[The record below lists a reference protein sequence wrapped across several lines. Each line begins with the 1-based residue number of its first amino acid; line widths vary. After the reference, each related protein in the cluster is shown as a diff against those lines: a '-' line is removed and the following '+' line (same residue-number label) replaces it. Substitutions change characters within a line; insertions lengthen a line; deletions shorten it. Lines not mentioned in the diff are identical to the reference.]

1 MGSSS
6 SLQGGAYILIL
17 IFTAICLALAFCACA
32 EGKQNRDDG
41 GAMTTSQLYGS
52 SALASSNP
60 NFEPE
65 LASPPPPDLEL
76 LPGRPLN
83 PVRVNTFSPT
93 TKADNPIGLFG
104 TAAVNESVAAAQP
117 LPPRFEP
124 LPELGPQR
132 LWQPTWQG
140 CAPTIVSNSCIFHKP
155 NPRLWAR
162 DLNELMFTRSLG
174 LGHDNLCEPVKARQS
189 WIQLLASDTR
199 SRRDKYTRATPQN
212 SLSHSTCEMM
222 ARQTPQYTNF

>member
-6 SLQGGAYILIL
+6 SLQGGACILLL
-17 IFTAICLALAFCACA
+17 IFTATCLALAFCACA
-32 EGKQNRDDG
+32 EGKMSSSR
-41 GAMTTSQLYGS
+41 LYGS
-52 SALASSNP
+52 SAHSSN
-60 NFEPE
+60 NRKYEPE
-65 LASPPPPDLEL
+65 LVSPPPNLEL
-76 LPGRPLN
+76 LPGWPIN
-83 PVRVNTFSPT
+83 PVLVNTFSPT
-93 TKADNPIGLFG
+93 KKTDNPIGLFG
-104 TAAVNESVAAAQP
+104 TAVVNESVAAAQP

-162 DLNELMFTRSLG
+162 DLNELMLTRSLG
-174 LGHDNLCEPVKARQS
+174 LGHTNLCEPVKARQS

-199 SRRDKYTRATPQN
+199 SKRDKYTRATPQN
-212 SLSHSTCEMM
+212 SLSHNTCEMM